1 MRYCTALVLGLVL
14 GGWATAADKPEVD
27 AKALAAARDKGLEWL
42 TKNQAKDGSWGKT
55 HVIAVTSFA
64 CLSYLSATEE
74 PFDGANS
81 KALHKGLEYLL
92 AKQKDGMFEQQ

>member
-1 MRYCTALVLGLVL
+1 MRYCTAVVLGLIL

-55 HVIAVTSFA
+55 YTIAVTSFA
-64 CLSYLSATEE
+64 TLAYLGASDE
-74 PFDGANS
+74 PFTGDNG
-81 KALHKGLEYLL
+81 KALVKAIEFLL
-92 AKQKDGMFEQQ
+92 GSQKDGVFVQ